1 MSIDVLNTPK
11 KWKEIHDTSFH
22 FQDFQCTSSDQRCR
36 GGCRRAACGP
46 EEERIAGFLKKSFRA
61 AGIQTAAFLGFRA
74 AKAALFFYGLRISW
88 ITTWIFMQDS
98 GL

>member
-1 MSIDVLNTPK
+1 M
-11 KWKEIHDTSFH
+11 
-22 FQDFQCTSSDQRCR
+22 SSDRRCR

-74 AKAALFFYGLRISW
+74 AKAALFFMGCEYHELLHEFSCKIQIYKEEELPCEPILS
-88 ITTWIFMQDS
+88 TS
-98 GL
+98 GQKN